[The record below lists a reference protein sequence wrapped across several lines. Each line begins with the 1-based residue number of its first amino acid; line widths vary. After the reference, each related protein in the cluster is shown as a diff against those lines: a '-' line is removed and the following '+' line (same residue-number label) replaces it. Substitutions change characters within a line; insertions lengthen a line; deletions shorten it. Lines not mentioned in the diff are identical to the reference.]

1 MRLLDKE
8 VIKKYKILIQD
19 VENYVLKKN
28 GRRKATRKNWTPD
41 DREKWKLRYPE
52 CPLCHESYDE
62 SNPITKEHITPL
74 FLGGPERDCNVI
86 AICHKCN
93 KSRDKV
99 MKKLLGTADI
109 AEIRERWPAI
119 KPAVDNF
126 VIWCH
131 ITLYDYDH
139 LHQVKDLNHAFK
151 NERNIDFPLENKA
164 NAFVMIKDSVSF
176 FSYLSDFFKNL
187 FSDKHL
193 SYNSRQDLELDS
205 QSSPLPVE
213 INKSPSK
220 KENKDPEIRPNVIF
234 DLDGWVLENWV
245 NKLDYN
251 NLKTQILRHEKD
263 NGGNRKLRTIL
274 KEDFEISKAWNV
286 EKISSYFEGIKTNNS
301 KNNTSRNDNRKILGH
316 DINSTE
322 IPVRDVLK
330 EILVKNITKRIGA
343 HTYKDGFNIS
353 QITYIF
359 KQSKE
364 KYDMSWNKFFSH
376 LGIKYEENIQKT
388 SEKLLHQLG
397 LNIEENLNDNGDQN
411 YIISKSD

>member
-1 MRLLDKE
+1 MIFLDK
-8 VIKKYKILIQD
+8 VVLKKYKILIQD
-19 VENYVLKKN
+19 MESYILKKN
-28 GRRKATRKNWTPD
+28 GRRKANRKPWTSE
-41 DREKWKLRYPE
+41 DREKWKLRCPQ
-52 CPLCHESYDE
+52 CPLCNQSYDE
-62 SNPITKEHITPL
+62 SNPISKEHITPI
-74 FLGGPERDCNVI
+74 FLGGLERDSNII
-86 AICHKCN
+86 ALCEKCN

-99 MKKLLGTADI
+99 MKKLLGTVDI
-109 AEIRERWPAI
+109 EEIRKRWPAI
-119 KPAVDNF
+119 KPAVEYF

-131 ITLYDYDH
+131 VTIYDYDN
-139 LHQVKDLNHAFK
+139 LHQVKDLNDAFAD
-151 NERNIDFPLENKA
+151 ERNIDFPLKNKV
-164 NAFVMIKDSVSF
+164 NAFMMIKDSVSF
-176 FSYLSDFFKNL
+176 FSYLPEFFKNI

-193 SYNSRQDLELDS
+193 SDNSRQDLELDS
-205 QSSPLPVE
+205 KSSPLSVE

-220 KENKDPEIRPNVIF
+220 KENKAPEIRPNVIF
-234 DLDGWVLENWV
+234 DLNGWVLENWV

-251 NLKTQILRHEKD
+251 NLKTHINRHERE
-263 NGGNRKLRTIL
+263 NGGNRKFRTIL
-274 KEDFEISKAWNV
+274 KQDFEISKAWNV
-286 EKISSYFEGIKTNNS
+286 EKISSYFEEIKTNNS
-301 KNNTSRNDNRKILGH
+301 KNNTSRNDNRKISEH
-316 DINSTE
+316 NINSTE
-322 IPVRDVLK
+322 IPVRDVFK

-397 LNIEENLNDNGDQN
+397 LNIEENVNDNGDQN